1 MGAFSLI
8 VVINL
13 LNRYN
18 MTHPEEYDDEST
30 SPKLDK
36 AKIKAEEFK
45 RKTKQE
51 VRAEKELD
59 EARKA
64 GTAPAEVDEEGRDI
78 NPHIPQFIVK
88 APWYLGIDKPTLKH
102 QKPHEEKQKNFVDIQ
117 EELINKGIIKDKVI
131 TKFRKGACENCGAMT
146 HKRRDC

>member
-1 MGAFSLI
+1 
-8 VVINL
+8 
-13 LNRYN
+13 
-18 MTHPEEYDDEST
+18 MTYSDDDESAAR
-30 SPKLDK
+30 KLDK
-36 AKIKAEEFK
+36 DKIKAEEFK

-51 VRAEKELD
+51 VKREKELD

-102 QKPHEEKQKNFVDIQ
+102 QKPHEEKQKNFVDIN
-117 EELINKGIIKDKVI
+117 EEFVRKGIIKVSKQMCHNQLPNVPIADMLVLDSI
-131 TKFRKGACENCGAMT
+131 SVLTLICF
-146 HKRRDC
+146 

>member
-1 MGAFSLI
+1 
-8 VVINL
+8 
-13 LNRYN
+13 
-18 MTHPEEYDDEST
+18 MTLTNSEEDDST

-36 AKIKAEEFK
+36 DKIKAEEFK

-51 VRAEKELD
+51 VRKEKELD

-117 EELINKGIIKDKVI
+117 EEFVNKGVIKV
-131 TKFRKGACENCGAMT
+131 R
-146 HKRRDC
+146 